1 MEWAD
6 QDFEP
11 GGRGERQDEQLAC
24 VPFFILATEDI
35 GFKRRAEDVI
45 ISNIAK
51 MLHVNKDYI
60 DNPQGMIDILIG
72 LESANLLLREV
83 HYVAGIPVKK
93 SFYTKDIMLGNSV
106 LTNKMVIKSAIGGM
120 TFGEANSIYYSDSQ
134 PANLY
139 CEAQNCTFHVK
150 NIPSI
155 ELMLRSANVSQ
166 TLAARITNP
175 LRTVRMDTLKS

>member
-1 MEWAD
+1 
-6 QDFEP
+6 
-11 GGRGERQDEQLAC
+11 
-24 VPFFILATEDI
+24 
-35 GFKRRAEDVI
+35 
-45 ISNIAK
+45 

-93 SFYTKDIMLGNSV
+93 SFYSKDIMLGNSV

-139 CEAQNCTFHVK
+139 CEAQNSTFHVK

-175 LRTVRMDTLKS
+175 LRTVRMEIQKVKNVFDRSCRVSVQNHQNPLRCKCSSCGMVLTILKF